1 MEGGRERWREGG
13 RGSKEMLLN
22 VYDVGGGIKL
32 HKHTTA
38 INHINWNDTVE
49 L

>member
-1 MEGGRERWREGG
+1 MEGGREGG
-13 RGSKEMLLN
+13 RGPKEMLLN

-38 INHINWNDTVE
+38 INHISWNDTKE
-49 L
+49 